1 MNLKKIIL
9 SFSVFGLTILNAG
22 DSNSV
27 KHYCFSAVFGFAS
40 ETIIHKNFTQ
50 LGDIEK
56 VSYAT
61 ILGSTPG
68 LIKELTDDK
77 FSNEDMAFNFAGALT
92 GALLS
97 NYLNNNTSI
106 FVTHS
111 QEEKS
116 TKINLAYNF

>member
-1 MNLKKIIL
+1 MKLKKIVLATCIL
-9 SFSVFGLTILNAG
+9 GIVGANAA
-22 DSNSV
+22 DSNSA
-27 KHYCFSAVFGFAS
+27 KHYGFSAVFGFTS
-40 ETIIHKNFTQ
+40 ETLIHKNFTS
-50 LGDIEK
+50 LNVIER

-77 FSNEDMAFNFAGALT
+77 FSNEDMAFNVAGALT

-106 FVTHS
+106 FITHNE
-111 QEEKS
+111 EEKA

>member
-27 KHYCFSAVFGFAS
+27 KHYGFSAVFGFAS

-106 FVTHS
+106 FVTQS
-111 QEEKS
+111 RR
-116 TKINLAYNF
+116 KIY

>member
-1 MNLKKIIL
+1 MKLKKVLL
-9 SFSVFGLTILNAG
+9 SIGFLGLIGANAG

-27 KHYCFSAVFGFAS
+27 KHYGFSAIFGFTS
-40 ETIIHKNFTQ
+40 ETIIHKNFTS
-50 LGDIEK
+50 LNDIEK
-56 VSYAT
+56 VAYGT
-61 ILGSTPG
+61 LLGSTPG

-77 FSNEDMAFNFAGALT
+77 FSNEDMAFNIAGALT

-106 FVTHS
+106 FISHNE
-111 QEEKS
+111 EEKA

>member
-27 KHYCFSAVFGFAS
+27 KHYGFSAVFGFAS

-50 LGDIEK
+50 LGDIE
-56 VSYAT
+56 T

-77 FSNEDMAFNFAGALT
+77 ISNEDMAFNFAGALT

-116 TKINLAYNF
+116 TNINLEYNFKNF

>member
-1 MNLKKIIL
+1 MKLKKVLL
-9 SFSVFGLTILNAG
+9 SIGFLGLIGANAG

-27 KHYCFSAVFGFAS
+27 KHYGFSAIFGFTS
-40 ETIIHKNFTQ
+40 ETIIHKSFTS
-50 LGDIEK
+50 LNDIER

-77 FSNEDMAFNFAGALT
+77 FSNEDMAFNVAGALT

-106 FVTHS
+106 FVTHN
-111 QEEKS
+111 EEQKA
-116 TKINLAYNF
+116 TKVNLAYNF